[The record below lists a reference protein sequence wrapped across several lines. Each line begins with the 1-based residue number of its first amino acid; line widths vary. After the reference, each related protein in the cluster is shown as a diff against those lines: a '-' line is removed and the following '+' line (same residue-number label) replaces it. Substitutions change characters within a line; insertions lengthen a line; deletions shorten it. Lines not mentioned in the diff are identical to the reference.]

1 MKLTIFGASGA
12 TGRLLVAQALD
23 AGHDV
28 TVLLRR
34 ADSLPLT
41 HARLTRVVGSL
52 DDPAAVQGAVQGADA
67 VLSALGARKG
77 GAQTICT
84 DGMRAILP
92 AMQAAGVH
100 RLVALS
106 AYGAAETHSA
116 SWFIRFVRMVIR
128 DKMQDKDRME
138 DLVRSSAT
146 DWTLV
151 RPAMLTNGKARGAL
165 RSGSALRPGITGYL
179 SRADVAAFMLDA
191 AIGGAYSHAAPV
203 VSR

>member
-52 DDPAAVQGAVQGADA
+52 DDPAAVQGADA